1 MADVARGGDD
11 ISIDE
16 LKEQIV
22 FMLGVIIVLLAGEF
36 VYRWLTDPTDS
47 LAWIQIAEA
56 WVWNSL
62 HTSLFGSGS
71 VTVMESTYGL
81 PTVMEFDHPSFNERI
96 PLEVTDECVGV
107 HEVVFV
113 SLLIAISPGVP
124 RRLKVRGIIAMTV
137 ALQII
142 NMARLLVLY
151 PLAVSGCQADPG
163 AYGCEEP
170 MWRFHEFML
179 RIGFMLL
186 ILIGWL
192 AWFLISDGAGHLRR
206 HQRRIEKRGPVQR
219 RLVMRE
225 SLPDWSKVALA
236 VGVLLA
242 VVGAHTLVFDDEA
255 RQHKLEADGCK
266 DVISAACGKEL
277 HEWDDISGI
286 ALRQLLLG
294 SVISGVATMKVE
306 EHPVQH
312 NGVVRTEEE

>member
-1 MADVARGGDD
+1 MADVPRGSDD
-11 ISIDE
+11 ISIEE
-16 LKEQIV
+16 LREQVV
-22 FMLGVIIVLLAGEF
+22 FMLGVIVVLLGGEL

-47 LAWIQIAEA
+47 LSWIQVADAWI
-56 WVWNSL
+56 WNSL
-62 HTSLFGSGS
+62 HSMLFGSSS
-71 VTVMESTYGL
+71 VTVLESTYGL
-81 PTVMEFDHPSFNERI
+81 PTVMEFDHSSFYQPI

-124 RRLKVRGIIAMTV
+124 GRLKVRGILAMAV
-137 ALQII
+137 ALQMI

-163 AYGCEEP
+163 VYGCEEP

-186 ILIGWL
+186 IVVGWL
-192 AWFLISDGAGHLRR
+192 IWFVVSDGAGHLRR

-219 RLVMRE
+219 RLAMRE
-225 SLPDWSKVALA
+225 SLPDWSKA
-236 VGVLLA
+236 VLTVGLLLA
-242 VVGAHTLVFDDEA
+242 AAGVYTLAFDDEA
-255 RQHKLEADGCK
+255 RQHKLEAEGCE
-266 DVISAACGKEL
+266 DIISSACGREL

-294 SVISGVATMKVE
+294 ASLVAIATVRLEVE
-306 EHPVQH
+306 AVD
-312 NGVVRTEEE
+312 TTDASSEEE